1 MSSARPILLIPCKN
15 KRKTFMKQAIREIIP
30 QTPQFSLSQG
40 GLQRVPKTGIS
51 PPVVPVFSVRGSC
64 ILRPRRQ

>member
-1 MSSARPILLIPCKN
+1 
-15 KRKTFMKQAIREIIP
+15 MKQAIREIIP

-40 GLQRVPKTGIS
+40 GLQRIPKAGIS